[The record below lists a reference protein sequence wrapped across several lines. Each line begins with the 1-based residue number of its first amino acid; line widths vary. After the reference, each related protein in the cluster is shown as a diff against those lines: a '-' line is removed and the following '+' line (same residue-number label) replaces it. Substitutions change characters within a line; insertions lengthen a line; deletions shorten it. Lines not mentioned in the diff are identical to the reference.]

1 MIRSA
6 TSVLALCA
14 AVLLA
19 ACGTSG
25 AGIVER
31 DALAPTAP
39 AGRDDGVFD
48 VVVGDCFLRPGT
60 GEAAEHDVVLDEV
73 EIVACDQ
80 PHHNEVFHAFDL
92 ADGPFPGLDEV
103 TRSAETGCAGPFT
116 AFVGPEVPSPDLAIY
131 LLYPTERSWAEGDRE
146 VTCTVFDQRGVP
158 LTGSV
163 AADPG
168 SITRGEPVG

>member
-6 TSVLALCA
+6 TSALVLCA
-14 AVLLA
+14 AWLLA

-25 AGIVER
+25 AGVVER
-31 DALAPTAP
+31 EPGSTSAPT
-39 AGRDDGVFD
+39 GRDNGVFD
-48 VVVGDCFLRPGT
+48 VTVGDCFLRPGT
-60 GEAAEHDVVLDEV
+60 AEAAEDDVVIDEV
-73 EIVACDQ
+73 DIVACDQ

-92 ADGPFPGLDEV
+92 ADGPFPGIDEV
-103 TRSAETGCAGPFT
+103 TSSAEDGCAEPFAT
-116 AFVGPEVPSPDLAIY
+116 FVGHVVPSPDLAIY

-146 VTCTVFDQRGVP
+146 VTCTVFDQRGVA

-168 SITRGEPVG
+168 GITRDEPAG